1 MLLSA
6 RICNIILHV
15 SKTSQPQQKL
25 LLNWILLKN
34 CFKSANLLIWFDSNI
49 SQYTTTKTTTTTT
62 TIKLDKNGP
71 LGSNLQ
77 EKFVCYQKAN
87 ILCSPSTKEELLAAQ
102 SMLSQKRV
110 WLWHNWTVFS
120 KKGAFCQ
127 VALSSTVHF
136 LFRSLPQLCFCLA
149 LTQSN
154 MWCNIPAAD
163 ELWMRL
169 RFW

>member
-6 RICNIILHV
+6 RICKIILHV
-15 SKTSQPQQKL
+15 SKTSQPQQQL
-25 LLNWILLKN
+25 ILNWMLLNN
-34 CFKSANLLIWFDSNI
+34 CFKCVNLLIWFDSNI
-49 SQYTTTKTTTTTT
+49 SQYILQLQLQLQLQLLNLTRMVLSAQTCKRSLYV
-62 TIKLDKNGP
+62 IKKQTFYAHHQP
-71 LGSNLQ
+71 RRSYWQ
-77 EKFVCYQKAN
+77 
-87 ILCSPSTKEELLAAQ
+87 Q
-102 SMLSQKRV
+102 SMLSQTRV
-110 WLWHNWTVFS
+110 WICHNWTAFS

-154 MWCNIPAAD
+154 MRCNIPAAD